1 MKYNNASAISSHYP
15 LVCYNYGKITN
26 AIFNLVECAP
36 NSNNYVTLCCYS
48 NNGIIDNF
56 IVDYK
61 VPLYCSRVAGGVS
74 IYGTGVYQNGYIIG
88 ENIKGIFNMSNSQY
102 RCIGGLV
109 YKLEVG
115 GTIENV
121 YSLVNIDCSTS
132 TDYTWYNRVGNIV
145 DHIDRA
151 TVRNIYSLGLGENAI
166 YTSGSTKYGPTIA
179 INSSNAKVYNSY
191 YFECDE
197 VFNTSYNTKG
207 NSIVLKDE
215 QFQDQFLN
223 SQNCFDTSIV
233 KNGYFPHLKLSD
245 VMPNQEFIDLPIV
258 ANEDLPDLLSLDVL
272 EENINEN
279 EVTVSFSIHN
289 PDGTDILDI
298 KIENLDVEILEQS
311 YEDGRSTVIA
321 KLYNPQTYVS
331 KYSLLS
337 IKIDGAAGKTYT
349 RKFSK
354 DERTVFVDFYK
365 GIYNIND
372 WKEINSN
379 TTQNYRLMTDLDF
392 KNEGSSITII
402 QKYTGKIDGN
412 NHTIKNIL
420 LPETYNN
427 CFITTLN
434 GTLKNLFIE
443 NYIHKP
449 TGNCSRMG
457 LINKAE
463 SDAIIDNVHIK
474 GIDLEN
480 AYKEG
485 TVYIG
490 GIVSELSNAMIMNS
504 SVSDFKLKIEES
516 LSTISAGG
524 IAGYVTNARI
534 SNSYVQYID
543 FDIEDAVYSNG
554 IGGIIGQD
562 TSTGGFINY
571 CYSHGKIVSDQMNI
585 GGIYGITSS
594 NVKYNYSFLS
604 IENQDELIGG
614 IGGQDKNTS
623 TSSTSY
629 NLWLGNIYNKKD
641 NASFVNKIIGS
652 NTTELYNYCFD
663 EQLVNGQK
671 SDNVNGVI
679 LLSADE
685 ILKADI
691 YNDLSELGFGDHFD
705 YSQLSDGILPKIKN
719 SSTKEILP
727 NQSDLKLIEDKL
739 RIDDVEFSKG
749 QNIDVVEVSVVIDN
763 PNEVEVTGV
772 NVEYMNINIKR
783 MATENGK
790 TYINFTGTAERYYDN
805 YKINRINYRLNG
817 LDKYIESEGM
827 INSILYKEITSFAD
841 WQNIDD
847 FSAQNYRLTVDLDFT
862 GRKNI
867 NTNLSI
873 GRLEAE
879 GESKTIKGLD
889 LTFTGN
895 TQSYIKEITKSIKN
909 INFENITIKNE
920 DKSNRYYLA
929 LLGKV
934 SGDIS
939 NLKFNNIYI
948 NGPKVDTIG
957 IIYRCSSMHIND
969 IELKNIKVIGRTNV
983 GGFCGIYDSSTVR
996 NIKGENIIVEGAG
1009 NYTAG
1014 IFGHVTSRVV
1024 HDIRGITVTSS
1035 EDAQQNQKTKI
1046 KSTGSYVS
1054 IVMGTGTGSDIIVKD
1069 ATLSGVSYVAG
1080 ITGYSESNCGENN
1093 EVRNC
1098 EITGTGSYV
1107 GGLYGYTLQSS
1118 SSSTH
1123 TGHRIYDSKITGRA
1137 SYTGGIFGRHGRGT
1151 TLKEIHVDNCTITG
1165 KDYVGG
1171 VSGNVVWDS
1180 NTTTYSYVT
1189 SSTIKGT
1196 GNYVGGISGYS
1207 GSTMQYNYVEDC
1219 EITGNNNVGG
1229 IVGWG
1234 CSTYCLVKNTNI
1246 TGKDSVGGVSGY
1258 MGSNVTVAYSVYEY
1272 EENNPKVIK
1281 GTTNVGGIVGTLR
1294 NGNIYY
1300 CHTNAEIIATGSGA
1314 GGILGYL
1321 YNQNNTI
1328 TTISGVGVLNNNVTL
1343 YNNGVF
1349 GAKVT
1354 APAQVGGLIGK
1365 NYQTLLDIGT
1375 DYNHKDYIYNNYIEA
1390 YINTTSTTG
1399 NIASLGL
1406 GSNKSENY
1414 KLANTYIYKYST
1426 INGQSVDAG
1435 DIDNT
1440 VGIDR
1445 MLTVSDLK
1453 VRTTY
1458 TSKLKWTTDNKI
1470 INTSNNIIGRNY
1482 PTQAKLDQTR
1492 FVPIKFPEENVVA
1505 TFSVFSLR
1513 LNSLLNNAQNYDL
1526 PDAYVYPVDIDKINI
1541 EFSKKDSNSYFCIN
1555 QNDIQS
1561 ENISIAEKQVFTYQY
1576 NFKDKFEII
1585 ISNDIDSK
1593 IIEVNPNGVYNKMS
1607 INDKKYYYIKDNN
1620 LYQKDELIGSGYTN
1634 IYKDKVLDNDGKI
1647 YNLNNF
1653 ELERV
1658 IDFEKLSK
1666 SETIPFGA
1674 FEYSEYKINTYQ
1686 KYSDVIKGE
1695 EAQIK
1700 NQKMIVK
1707 NNHLYSFDK
1716 NLDIKSNGIII
1727 DEYNNK
1733 EYQTILGTDG
1743 KMYDLKTQL
1752 NYPKD
1757 FVNKDIDSIT
1767 NNIFDSTEAIM
1778 VYYKTGRI
1786 FIFNYISGEVIFD
1799 NGVKEEIPVLDFV
1812 LSKLNSEELMIE
1824 TDDEK
1829 YEQSLV
1835 LKEKL
1840 VETSVEDYINENIN
1854 IITENFSTSTETTN
1868 EITEERNNLSN
1879 NYISVYNPVSESY
1892 SIYNEQELLTTQEP
1906 ETENVKIEKS
1916 AQATRF
1922 YMESAQ
1928 YENSKKGN
1936 GKLIVFIIIG
1946 AVVFGLYIINR
1957 YRIKFIDKN
1966 KK

>member
-1 MKYNNASAISSHYP
+1 MKYDNASAISGHYP
-15 LVCYNYGKITN
+15 LVAYNYGKITN
-26 AIFNLVECAP
+26 AIFRLVECAP
-36 NSNNYVTLCCYS
+36 NSNNYVTLCSYY

-61 VPLYCSRVAGGVS
+61 VPFYCSRVAGGIA
-74 IYGTGVYQNGYIIG
+74 IYGTGIYQNGYIIG

-132 TDYTWYNRVGNIV
+132 ADYTWYNRVGNIV

-197 VFNTSYNTKG
+197 IFNTSYNTKG
-207 NSIVLKDE
+207 NSIILKDE

-245 VMPNQEFIDLPIV
+245 VMPNQEFIDLPTV
-258 ANEDLPDLLSLDVL
+258 ANEDLPDLLSLDVI
-272 EENINEN
+272 EEKVDEN
-279 EVTVSFSIHN
+279 EVIVSFSIHN

-311 YEDGRSTVIA
+311 YENGRSTVIA
-321 KLYNPQTYVS
+321 KLYNPRTYVS

-337 IKIDGAAGKTYT
+337 IKIDGAAGRTYT
-349 RKFSK
+349 RKFEK
-354 DERTVFVDFYK
+354 DERSIFVDFYK
-365 GIYNIND
+365 RIYNVSD

-392 KNEGSSITII
+392 KNEGSSIAITK
-402 QKYTGKIDGN
+402 KYTGKIDGN

-420 LPETYNN
+420 LPESYNN

-443 NYIHKP
+443 NYVHKP

-463 SDAIIDNVHIK
+463 SDSIIDNIHIK

-480 AYKEG
+480 SYKEG

-490 GIVSELSNAMIMNS
+490 GIVSELSNAIIMNS
-504 SVSDFKLKIEES
+504 SVSNFKLKIEES

-543 FDIEDAVYSNG
+543 FDIEDVVYSNG

-585 GGIYGITSS
+585 GGIYGITYS
-594 NVKYNYSFLS
+594 NVKYNYSFLN
-604 IENQDELIGG
+604 IETQDELIGG

-652 NTTELYNYCFD
+652 NTSELYNYCFD
-663 EQLVNGQK
+663 EQLVNGKK
-671 SDNVNGVI
+671 SDNINGVI

-685 ILKADI
+685 ILKVDI

-705 YSQLSDGILPKIKN
+705 YSQLSYGILPKIKN

-739 RIDDVEFSKG
+739 KIDSVEFSKG
-749 QNIDVVEVSVVIDN
+749 QNINVVEVSLVIDN

-790 TYINFTGTAERYYDN
+790 TYINFEGTAERYYDN
-805 YKINRINYRLNG
+805 YKINRINYKLNG
-817 LDKYIESEGM
+817 LDKYVESEGM

-889 LTFTGN
+889 IKFTGN

-939 NLKFNNIYI
+939 NLKFDNIYI

-1014 IFGHVTSRVV
+1014 IFGHITSRVV
-1024 HDIRGITVTSS
+1024 HDIRGITVISS
-1035 EDAQQNQKTKI
+1035 ENATSKQKTKI

-1054 IVMGTGTGSDIIVKD
+1054 VVMGTGTGSDIIVKD
-1069 ATLSGVSYVAG
+1069 ATVSGASYVAC

-1123 TGHRIYDSKITGRA
+1123 TKHRIYDSKITGKA

-1151 TLKEIHVDNCTITG
+1151 TLKEIYVDNCIITG

-1171 VSGNVVWDS
+1171 ISGNVVWDS
-1180 NTTTYSYVT
+1180 NSTTYSYVT
-1189 SSTIKGT
+1189 SSTITGT

-1219 EITGNNNVGG
+1219 EIIGNNNVGG

-1234 CSTYCLVKNTNI
+1234 CSSYCLAKNTNI
-1246 TGKDSVGGVSGY
+1246 TGKSSVGGIVGY
-1258 MGSNVTVAYSVYEY
+1258 IGSNVTVAYSVYEY
-1272 EENNPKVIK
+1272 DQNNPKVIK
-1281 GTTNVGGIVGTLR
+1281 GITNVGGIAGTLR
-1294 NGNIYY
+1294 NGNVYY
-1300 CHTNAEIIATGSGA
+1300 CHTNAEIISTGSGA
-1314 GGILGYL
+1314 GGIIGYL
-1321 YNQNNTI
+1321 HNQNNII

-1343 YNNGVF
+1343 YNCGAFGVKIT
-1349 GAKVT
+1349 G
-1354 APAQVGGLIGK
+1354 PAQIGGLIGK
-1365 NYQTLLDIGT
+1365 SYQTLLNIGT
-1375 DYNHKDYIYNNYIEA
+1375 NYKPKDYIYNNYIEA
-1390 YINTTSTTG
+1390 YINTTESTG
-1399 NIASLGL
+1399 SIASLGL
-1406 GSNKSENY
+1406 GSDRSENY

-1426 INGQSVDAG
+1426 INGQSVDTG
-1435 DIDNT
+1435 KIDN
-1440 VGIDR
+1440 VVSIDR
-1445 MLTVSDLK
+1445 MLEISDLQT
-1453 VRTTY
+1453 RTTY
-1458 TSKLKWTTDNKI
+1458 TSKLKWTTDNNV
-1470 INTSNNIIGRNY
+1470 INSSNNVIKNSY
-1482 PTQAKLDQTR
+1482 PTQAKLNQTR
-1492 FVPIKFPEENVVA
+1492 FIPIKLPQETA
-1505 TFSVFSLR
+1505 SPTFNTYSLR
-1513 LNSLLNNAQNYDL
+1513 LNSLFNNAKIYEL
-1526 PDAYVYPVDIDKINI
+1526 PEVYVYPVDIDKVNI
-1541 EFSKKDSNSYFCIN
+1541 EFSAKDRNSYFYIK
-1555 QNDIQS
+1555 QNDINS
-1561 ENISIAEKQVFTYQY
+1561 ENISIDEYQVFTYQY
-1576 NFKDKFEII
+1576 NFKDKFDII

-1607 INDKKYYYIKDNN
+1607 INDKKYYYIKDNM
-1620 LYQKDELIGSGYTN
+1620 LYEKDELIGSNYLN
-1634 IYKDKVLDNDGKI
+1634 LYENKALDENGNI

-1653 ELERV
+1653 SIEKT
-1658 IDFEKLSK
+1658 IDFENLSRI
-1666 SETIPFGA
+1666 ETIPFGE
-1674 FEYSEYKINTYQ
+1674 FEYCGYKINTYN
-1686 KYSDVIKGE
+1686 KYSDVIIGE
-1695 EAQIK
+1695 EIQTK
-1700 NQKMIVK
+1700 NQKMIIK
-1707 NNHLYSFDK
+1707 NNQLYSFDK
-1716 NLDIKSNGIII
+1716 NLEIKNNGIII
-1727 DEYNNK
+1727 DQYNNK

-1743 KMYDLKTQL
+1743 KMYDLKTKL

-1757 FVNKDIDSIT
+1757 FVNKDIDVIT
-1767 NNIFDSTEAIM
+1767 NNIFNSTENII

-1786 FIFNYISGEVIFD
+1786 VIFNYISGDIIYDNEVKD
-1799 NGVKEEIPVLDFV
+1799 EIPILDFIA
-1812 LSKLNSEELMIE
+1812 SKFNTEELMIE
-1824 TDDEK
+1824 IDDK
-1829 YEQSLV
+1829 QYEQSLQ
-1835 LKEKL
+1835 LKEKII
-1840 VETSVEDYINENIN
+1840 ETSVSDYMNKNTNI
-1854 IITENFSTSTETTN
+1854 ESSTEFS
-1868 EITEERNNLSN
+1868 ESN
-1879 NYISVYNPVSESY
+1879 SSFSSNYISVYNPVTENY
-1892 SIYNEQELLTTQEP
+1892 SIYDEQELLTNQEP
-1906 ETENVKIEKS
+1906 KSENVKIEKS

-1928 YENSKKGN
+1928 YEDSKKGN
-1936 GKLIVFIIIG
+1936 GKVLVFIIIG
-1946 AVVFGLYIINR
+1946 VVILGLYIINR
-1957 YRIKFIDKN
+1957 YRTKFIDKN
-1966 KK
+1966 KR